1 MNGAQKTWYN
11 IMFKTLNDS
20 LIVSAVCTE
29 CAMCCKSTVD
39 ISRDMDVSS
48 TSIDFLKAI
57 HLHPSKPKTE
67 IIVTDNT
74 VRLRTWCAQL
84 NDDLSCGIYATR
96 PKVCSDFNCFS
107 RANSTGSNPQYFDKI
122 VEIIS
127 RVHDN
132 PDIFASDA
140 K

>member
-1 MNGAQKTWYN
+1 M
-11 IMFKTLNDS
+11 MFKTLNES
-20 LIVSAVCTE
+20 LIISAVCTE

-39 ISRDMDVSS
+39 ISRDTDVSS
-48 TSIDFLKAI
+48 IEFFKAV

-84 NDDLSCGIYATR
+84 NDDRSCSIYATR
-96 PKVCSDFNCFS
+96 PKVCADFNCFS

>member
-1 MNGAQKTWYN
+1 M
-11 IMFKTLNDS
+11 MFKTLNES
-20 LIVSAVCTE
+20 LIISAVCTE

-67 IIVTDNT
+67 IIVTDNSI
-74 VRLRTWCAQL
+74 RLRTRCAQL
-84 NDDLSCGIYATR
+84 NDDRSCSIYATR
-96 PKVCSDFNCFS
+96 PKVCADFNCFS